1 MIDVEL
7 VGVRVEIPGNTP
19 VVLFRALDGSRRQLP
34 ILIGDTEAR
43 AIVFAL
49 DGVPTPRPLTHDLLV
64 DVVRDLGATVE
75 SIAITELRDRTFFAE
90 LHLDRGGERIVVSSR
105 PSDAVALAVRVGCPI
120 RVADAVIEEAGFVEE
135 PEERPADEMLE
146 EFKEFIET
154 LTPEDFND

>member
-19 VVLFRALDGSRRQLP
+19 VVLLRALDGSRRQLP

-64 DVVRDLGATVE
+64 DAIAELGATIE
-75 SIAITELRDRTFFAE
+75 SIEITDLRDRTFFADLRLLRGDE
-90 LHLDRGGERIVVSSR
+90 HLVISSR
-105 PSDAVALAVRVGCPI
+105 PSDAVAIAVRVGCPI
-120 RVADAVIEEAGFVEE
+120 RVADSVMDAAGFVEE
-135 PEERPADEMLE
+135 PEERPSDEMLE
-146 EFKEFIET
+146 QFKEFIET

>member
-64 DVVRDLGATVE
+64 DAIAELGATIE
-75 SIAITELRDRTFFAE
+75 SIEITDLRDRTFFADLRLLRGDE
-90 LHLDRGGERIVVSSR
+90 HLVISSR
-105 PSDAVALAVRVGCPI
+105 PSDAVAIAVRVGCPI
-120 RVADAVIEEAGFVEE
+120 RVADSVMDAAGFVEE
-135 PEERPADEMLE
+135 PEERPSDEMLE
-146 EFKEFIET
+146 QFKEFIET